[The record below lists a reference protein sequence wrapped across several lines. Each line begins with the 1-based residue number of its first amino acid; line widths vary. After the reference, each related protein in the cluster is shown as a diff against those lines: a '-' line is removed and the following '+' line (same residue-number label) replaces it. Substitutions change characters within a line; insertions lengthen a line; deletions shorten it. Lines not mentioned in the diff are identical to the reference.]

1 MVIFKFLLK
10 TKAISRKPSSRKW
23 GTQTGLKGLLT
34 FHQSKQSPTDR
45 SQLGTARVSHP
56 AFLSLERSASLSA
69 GDGVSEKDR
78 GHSRVC

>member
-34 FHQSKQSPTDR
+34 FQQSKQSPTDR
-45 SQLGTARVSHP
+45 SQLGR
-56 AFLSLERSASLSA
+56 ASLS
-69 GDGVSEKDR
+69 
-78 GHSRVC
+78 SRLSLSRKIRISFRRRWGF